1 MRGKNKLA
9 ALSLACAMTMSMVP
23 MFGGTTVAYAAENL
37 ISNSTFES
45 GTTGWGIYKESNGKA
60 TLSTEDGKL
69 AMKIT
74 NVGDLN
80 YACQLNF
87 DIIPLYKNAVYRLSY
102 DISCTTDR
110 FVEGM
115 IQQNGG
121 TYAAYTWKGLNLTQ
135 EPQRVDYEFTM
146 EYDTDI
152 MAKMVFNC
160 GLQENDPADL
170 GEHTIY
176 LDNVVLE
183 LADDSAVDYEASL
196 PYAPDININQVG
208 YKPDSQKI
216 AVFRKVTDEK
226 QFSVVNKATGEVV
239 LTGDLYG
246 ETSNTSA
253 NETNWRGDFS
263 AVTAPG
269 EYYISCGA
277 LDDSYVFTIAED
289 VYDKMFDDSI
299 RMLYLQRCGCEI
311 VDDGFGHKACHTSM
325 ATVLGTNEKID
336 VSGGWHDAGD
346 YGRYIVPAAK
356 TIADLL
362 YAYQA
367 NPSLYSDN
375 LGIPESGNGIPDV
388 LDEVRFELEWM
399 LKMQTANGGVY
410 HKVSCYNF
418 PGYVMPEDEVA
429 ELVVTPVST
438 TSTADFCA
446 SMALAYEFYKDI
458 DQTFADTCMEAAKKA
473 WNFLE
478 ENPNIIFKNPE
489 EVTTGEYGDT
499 LDGDERYWAGLQMY
513 RATGDTT
520 YLEKVNGMAGMFKR
534 NGLDW
539 STVGDYGNI
548 AILTMDGVD
557 TSSTAY
563 TNAKKQVI
571 TQADSFKKNVNK
583 NPYGSPIVEYNWGS
597 NMTIANAGIILGL
610 AYQVT
615 GDESY
620 QVASEEIINHL
631 LGMNPNAT
639 CYMTGYGTVSPQ
651 NPHHRPSMA
660 MKQAM
665 PGMLVGGVNSNLED
679 SAAKAY
685 CKNSPAAKCYIDNS
699 ESYSTNEITIYWNSP
714 LTYLLALA
722 EAEAETTDVVKGDAD
737 ANGKYEVTD
746 IVMVQRYLLNTGELT
761 NWKNVDLHEDGRID
775 GFDLAIMKRMML
787 K

>member
-1 MRGKNKLA
+1 
-9 ALSLACAMTMSMVP
+9 
-23 MFGGTTVAYAAENL
+23 
-37 ISNSTFES
+37 
-45 GTTGWGIYKESNGKA
+45 
-60 TLSTEDGKL
+60 
-69 AMKIT
+69 
-74 NVGDLN
+74 
-80 YACQLNF
+80 
-87 DIIPLYKNAVYRLSY
+87 
-102 DISCTTDR
+102 
-110 FVEGM
+110 
-115 IQQNGG
+115 
-121 TYAAYTWKGLNLTQ
+121 
-135 EPQRVDYEFTM
+135 
-146 EYDTDI
+146 
-152 MAKMVFNC
+152 
-160 GLQENDPADL
+160 
-170 GEHTIY
+170 
-176 LDNVVLE
+176 
-183 LADDSAVDYEASL
+183 
-196 PYAPDININQVG
+196 
-208 YKPDSQKI
+208 
-216 AVFRKVTDEK
+216 
-226 QFSVVNKATGEVV
+226 
-239 LTGDLYG
+239 
-246 ETSNTSA
+246 
-253 NETNWRGDFS
+253 
-263 AVTAPG
+263 
-269 EYYISCGA
+269 
-277 LDDSYVFTIAED
+277 
-289 VYDKMFDDSI
+289 
-299 RMLYLQRCGCEI
+299 
-311 VDDGFGHKACHTSM
+311 
-325 ATVLGTNEKID
+325 
-336 VSGGWHDAGD
+336 
-346 YGRYIVPAAK
+346 
-356 TIADLL
+356 
-362 YAYQA
+362 
-367 NPSLYSDN
+367 
-375 LGIPESGNGIPDV
+375 
-388 LDEVRFELEWM
+388 M

-418 PGYVMPEDEVA
+418 PGYVMPENEVA

-458 DQTFADTCMEAAKKA
+458 DQNFADTCMEAAKKA

-631 LGMNPNAT
+631 LGLNPNAT

-660 MKQAM
+660 MKKAM

-722 EAEAETTDVVKGDAD
+722 EVEAETTDIVKGDAD
-737 ANGKYEVTD
+737 ANGKFEVTD